1 MGPLVVLIGIL
12 YMRSGMARS
21 TERVAHA
28 SRWRWA
34 RLVPLFVVGFIAMAA
49 LNSLGVFP
57 KDLTTAFSEASKA
70 LILVALVG
78 VGLNTN
84 VTQMRA
90 VGWRPLQVGFLA
102 AACLSLFALG
112 LGALILGTA

>member
-1 MGPLVVLIGIL
+1 MGPLVVLIGLL
-12 YMRSGMARS
+12 YLRSGLARATDKVQS
-21 TERVAHA
+21 A

-34 RLVPLFVVGFIAMAA
+34 RLVPLFVIGFIAMAA
-49 LNSLGVFP
+49 LNSWHVFP
-57 KDLTTAFSEASKA
+57 KELAAAFSDAARA

-78 VGLNTN
+78 VGLNTD
-84 VTQMRA
+84 VTQLRA